1 MAKKK
6 KLLHIVEAMGG
17 GVFTYIVDLSN
28 KLCDEYDI
36 YVAHG
41 VREEIPGN
49 FREYFDE
56 RITLIRVNHFTRE
69 IHPINDVGAIREI
82 RRIVRQIQP
91 DIIHLHSSKA
101 GVIGRMS
108 IRGNYKKLYT
118 PHGYSFLMQDTGRGR
133 KMMYYAIEKIL
144 GKCKCT
150 TVACGYSEYEEAQK
164 ITKNVVCIHNGID
177 LGSIDADIK
186 KAGNVKTDAQDD
198 EGLVVMTLGRIC
210 EQKNPKLFNEIAEKM
225 PNVKFLWI
233 GDGELRDVLS
243 SKNIEITGW
252 LERGRAV
259 SEALRG
265 KVFLLTSLY
274 EGLPISLLEAMYMKK
289 VCVVSNVTG
298 NRDVIHNDVNGYLCD
313 TVEDFVNAITTA
325 MSENN
330 KNDVLIQNAYNDVLK
345 EYNSDCVGE
354 KYMKVYNG

>member
-1 MAKKK
+1 M
-6 KLLHIVEAMGG
+6 
-17 GVFTYIVDLSN
+17 
-28 KLCDEYDI
+28 
-36 YVAHG
+36 
-41 VREEIPGN
+41 
-49 FREYFDE
+49 
-56 RITLIRVNHFTRE
+56 
-69 IHPINDVGAIREI
+69 
-82 RRIVRQIQP
+82 
-91 DIIHLHSSKA
+91 
-101 GVIGRMS
+101 
-108 IRGNYKKLYT
+108 
-118 PHGYSFLMQDTGRGR
+118 
-133 KMMYYAIEKIL
+133 
-144 GKCKCT
+144 
-150 TVACGYSEYEEAQK
+150 
-164 ITKNVVCIHNGID
+164 
-177 LGSIDADIK
+177 
-186 KAGNVKTDAQDD
+186 
-198 EGLVVMTLGRIC
+198 VVMTLGRIC
-210 EQKNPKLFNEIAEKM
+210 EQKNPKLFNEIAERM
-225 PNVKFLWI
+225 PEVKFLWV
-233 GDGELRDVLS
+233 GDGEQRDVLS
-243 SKNIEITGW
+243 STNIEITGW

>member
-6 KLLHIVEAMGG
+6 KVVHIVEAMGG

-41 VREEIPGN
+41 IRDEIPEN
-49 FREYFDE
+49 FREYFDD
-56 RITLIRVNHFTRE
+56 RITLVRIENFTRE
-69 IHPINDVGAIREI
+69 IHLVKDIGAIREI
-82 RRIVRQIQP
+82 RKIIRQIQP

-101 GVIGRMS
+101 GVIGRIS

-118 PHGYSFLMQDTGRGR
+118 PHGYSFLMQDAGKAR
-133 KMMYYAIEKIL
+133 KFLYYTIEKIL
-144 GKCKCT
+144 ARCKCI
-150 TVACGYSEYEEAQK
+150 TVACGYGEYEEAQK

-177 LGSIDADIK
+177 LESNDTDMK
-186 KAGNVKTDAQDD
+186 KANRGENQARDGSD
-198 EGLVVMTLGRIC
+198 LMVVTMGRIC
-210 EQKNPKLFNEIAEKM
+210 EQKNPKLFNEIAERM
-225 PNVKFLWI
+225 PDVKFLWI

-243 SKNIEITGW
+243 SANVEITGW
-252 LERGRAV
+252 MERDKAV

-289 VCVVSNVTG
+289 ICIVSNVIG
-298 NRDVIHNDVNGYLCD
+298 NKDVIHNNVNGYLCD
-313 TVEDFVNAITTA
+313 TVEDFVNAIKTV

-330 KNDVLIQNAYNDVLK
+330 KNDILVQNAYNEILQ
-345 EYNSDCVGE
+345 EYNSDRVGD